1 MIHLT
6 ILITQI
12 RYLSLSLG
20 YLVASCTHGRCFFSD
35 CFLNVMILM
44 LSNIQ
49 DIGARKLQVFFQ
61 NFSAC
66 VLPQNVFF
74 PNEGER

>member
-12 RYLSLSLG
+12 RYLPLSLG
-20 YLVASCTHGRCFFSD
+20 YLVASCDHGCFF
-35 CFLNVMILM
+35 NVMILM

-49 DIGARKLQVFFQ
+49 DIGARKLQTFEK

-66 VLPQNVFF
+66 VLQPRFAT
-74 PNEGER
+74 